1 MNTILTV
8 KEQASRFEQMART
21 GERHAR
27 TPSQMKSVAADYER
41 AANLWKQANS
51 EVRARDCHYRGLTV
65 LAKARQGMG
74 AWWPLA

>member
-1 MNTILTV
+1 MNSF

-27 TPSQMKSVAADYER
+27 MPSQMKSVVADYER

-51 EVRARDCHYRGLTV
+51 EVRARDCRSRASEL
-65 LAKARQGMG
+65 LAGFRKTMVDGEWR
-74 AWWPLA
+74 